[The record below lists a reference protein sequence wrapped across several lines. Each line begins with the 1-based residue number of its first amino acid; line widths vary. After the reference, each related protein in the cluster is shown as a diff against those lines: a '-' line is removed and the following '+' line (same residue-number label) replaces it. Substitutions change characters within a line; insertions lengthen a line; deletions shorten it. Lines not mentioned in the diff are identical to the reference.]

1 MITRIEYDAYLHYLI
16 ERENKR
22 KIIWDATVFERY
34 LEWHNSNREV
44 SIDLQVESNRRNSA
58 RKASRYAILEARG
71 KQILGKLD
79 KTGEV
84 SQGKAVFQNKR
95 VVCDEEFDALLNEY
109 HDQKNHLGYVKCYY
123 EVNHIHINATY
134 LRCCCVVFFFVN

>member
-16 ERENKR
+16 ERENKK

-84 SQGKAVFQNKR
+84 SQGKAVFQN
-95 VVCDEEFDALLNEY
+95 N
-109 HDQKNHLGYVKCYY
+109 
-123 EVNHIHINATY
+123 INATY
-134 LRCCCVVFFFVN
+134 LRCCCVFFFFVN